1 MTIQNTYLTIPG
13 LLTKEQIQQ
22 IDAFSSRAKFEDGKK
37 TASAAARE
45 VKNNLQMDMQCPE
58 YGMVQQV
65 LLQALNAN
73 MQFRNAVLLKTIYP
87 FLIST
92 YREGMTYGW
101 HVDSPLMANM
111 MRTDIAMTIFLNNP
125 EEYEGGELEL
135 QTASGTVL
143 YKLAAGDAV
152 CYPCTQLHQ
161 VREVVSGERKV
172 AVTWIQSMVKSADQR
187 KVLSDIQEVIDE
199 LRRQDM
205 VSEPANVLQQ
215 THSNLIRMWA
225 E

>member
-13 LLTKEQIQQ
+13 LLTKEQLQQ
-22 IDAFSSRAKFEDGKK
+22 IDALSSRASFEDGKK
-37 TASAAARE
+37 TATAAARE
-45 VKNNLQMDMQCPE
+45 VKNNLQMDMQGQE
-58 YGMVQQV
+58 YGMIQQL
-65 LLQALNAN
+65 LLQALNGN
-73 MQFRNAVLLKTIYP
+73 MMFRNAVLLKNIYP
-87 FLIST
+87 FIVST
-92 YREGMTYGW
+92 YRKGMTYGW

-111 MRTDIAMTIFLNNP
+111 MRTDIAMTIFLSNP
-125 EEYEGGELEL
+125 DEYEGGELEL

-143 YKLAAGDAV
+143 YKLPAGHAV

-161 VREVVSGERKV
+161 VREVLSGERRV

-187 KVLSDIQEVIDE
+187 KILTDIQEVIDE
-199 LRRQDM
+199 LRKADLI
-205 VSEPANVLQQ
+205 SEPANVLQQ

>member
-13 LLTKEQIQQ
+13 LLTKEQLQQ
-22 IDAFSSRAKFEDGKK
+22 IDALSARANFEDGKK
-37 TASAAARE
+37 TATAAARE
-45 VKNNLQMDMQCPE
+45 VKNNLQMDMQGQE
-58 YGMVQQV
+58 YGMIQQI
-65 LLQALNAN
+65 LLQALNGN
-73 MQFRNAVLLKTIYP
+73 TTFRNATLLKNIYP

-92 YREGMTYGW
+92 YRKGMTYGW

-111 MRTDIAMTIFLNNP
+111 MRTDIAMTIFLSNP
-125 EEYEGGELEL
+125 DEYEGGELEL

-143 YKLAAGDAV
+143 YKLPAGDAV

-161 VREVVSGERKV
+161 VREVFSGERRV

-187 KVLSDIQEVIDE
+187 KILTDIQTVIDE
-199 LRRQDM
+199 LRKEDLI
-205 VSEPANVLQQ
+205 SEPANVLQQ

>member
-13 LLTKEQIQQ
+13 LLTKEQLQQ
-22 IDAFSSRAKFEDGKK
+22 IDALSARANFEDGKK
-37 TASAAARE
+37 TATAAARE
-45 VKNNLQMDMQCPE
+45 VKNNLQMDMQSQE
-58 YGMVQQV
+58 YGMIQQI
-65 LLQALNAN
+65 LLQALNGN

-92 YREGMTYGW
+92 YRKGMTYGW

-111 MRTDIAMTIFLNNP
+111 MRTDIAMTIFLSNP
-125 EEYEGGELEL
+125 DEYEGGELEL

-143 YKLAAGDAV
+143 YKLPAGDAV

-161 VREVVSGERKV
+161 VREVFSGERRV

-187 KVLSDIQEVIDE
+187 KILTDIQEVIDE
-199 LRRQDM
+199 LRREELI
-205 VSEPANVLQQ
+205 SEPANLLQQ